1 MQQPFHTA
9 VPVDGHRRRPAAAGL
24 PQPQRARRRR
34 TERHLQRRHRWVPDM
49 ACVCV
54 FAAPLQALPVV
65 ESYAQLLS
73 EDDALALRIWVSSAG
88 LRVRRCGA
96 VERDFTAK
104 LLSAEPSAFRFP
116 QRAD

>member
-1 MQQPFHTA
+1 MS
-9 VPVDGHRRRPAAAGL
+9 
-24 PQPQRARRRR
+24 
-34 TERHLQRRHRWVPDM
+34 
-49 ACVCV
+49 CVCV

-104 LLSAEPSAFRFP
+104 LLSAEPSAGIRFRSVWTAALSTHSGTK
-116 QRAD
+116 R